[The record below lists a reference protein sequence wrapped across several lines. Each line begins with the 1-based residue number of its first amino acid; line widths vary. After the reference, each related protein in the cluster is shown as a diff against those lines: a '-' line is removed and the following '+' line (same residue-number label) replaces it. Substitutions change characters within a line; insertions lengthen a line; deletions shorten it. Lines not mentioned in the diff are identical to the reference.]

1 MIGTKLLARYE
12 LTDEI
17 GHGGMGVVYRAR
29 DPLLDREVAV
39 KMLPPGFLRPDTEKR
54 FRHEARVVAQ
64 MDHPAIV
71 PIYDFGYHDGSLFL
85 VMPVVAGATL
95 RSSLRDGSLRLGE
108 VLEIAVQVAD
118 ALDYSHALGIIHRDI
133 KPENIMVAR
142 ERGALRVRVMDF
154 GLARDTST
162 TGLTQG
168 SGILGTVTYMSPE
181 QVSAEPLDG
190 RTDLYSL
197 GVVVYECLVGEPPFV
212 GSVHS
217 VVLSIARDHPRS
229 PRARSVEVSEE
240 LDELVMAC
248 LAREPSA
255 RPPSG
260 KDLAQALQ
268 RCAAQL
274 DDGALRRSVLLT
286 TKLGRRER
294 PRSTLIG
301 RKAELREL
309 HRRLDAALDGEC
321 QLALL
326 EGDAGIGKSRLLEEL
341 ATLARARGIRVLQ
354 GRFADR
360 RSALPYQGFCEL
372 VQDYFRSKETTTAS
386 SGVANLSDLAP
397 ELLALFPMFSE
408 IEELRTTSSAH
419 EAKPPPDAPAAAGL
433 RHADAVYVFE
443 LLARTL
449 TRLAGGKPL
458 VLVLETLHAADASVE
473 ALGYLVRRL
482 GPTPTLIAGAYR
494 PNEIDRAH
502 PLHQLLESLSDDPRC
517 SRIELGPLSRKELR
531 QLVEAEVGEGEL
543 DDDSF
548 ESLYESSEGNPLFA
562 RELITSLREGA
573 GLRRDTSGVWV
584 LEGRRGI
591 VGEALPK
598 TIQQAIRKRLDRL
611 PEAQRKVLSVA
622 AVLGR
627 SFDYEDLEALADD
640 DGIEEVIDALM
651 ADGLLE
657 EERRRRGDRLSFTSG
672 VVHDV
677 VYHELPRRRR
687 RALHRRHA
695 YQLEKRHG
703 GRLERVHPRLVYHF
717 SEGDVADKTV
727 TYGLELARRSLE
739 AMNPEEAMRSSKTAL
754 EFVDE
759 EDVEDPVSVRGE
771 LLLVLA
777 RAERTARHFDSAL
790 ANAEKAA
797 ATFARAEKPAAAAAA
812 ALLAAETAWQAR
824 QGGETRRWVERG
836 SELARSSGARETLK
850 KLLTLG
856 ATVANLRGEH
866 REARQYLDEAERLA
880 PTPGEPSAEEPV
892 PDGGTL
898 VTALPATVMSLDPA
912 AVLGDEEIEIAAN
925 VFETLLATADG
936 HPEGSLSSAW
946 TSSADGSK
954 FAVTLHPDVR
964 FSDGRALRAA
974 EVKASLERAAGL
986 AKADP
991 PTALAAVEGLAAF
1004 LAGEA
1009 DEISGIDVSGDREL
1023 VFRLVEPLPVFP
1035 SLLTNLWT
1043 AVVREVAAG
1052 EDRTLLGTGPFR
1064 IAETSSDRIVLERN
1078 PNYWRGSPAHL
1089 ERLEFRTAVDASAI
1103 AAGLRAG
1110 EIDLGRD
1117 LYPQDLEELL
1127 RDSRFR
1133 SGLVEATK
1141 KNVYFVLFHLAG
1153 PLAHKQ
1159 EVRRA
1164 LAGVVRAHDL
1174 VWRTLGRF
1182 AQPAAGL
1189 IPPGMLGHDPGRRR
1203 QTLSRERA
1211 SELLRTA
1218 GLGPPLRV
1226 RAAIHPLL
1234 QDRYGALTRGLLRE
1248 WQALGCE
1255 IETTGSSMAQ
1265 FRHAYLENRDID
1277 LLLGRWISDHGD
1289 PDDFTYGF
1297 FHSRSGQFR
1306 RYFASAE
1313 ADRLVERARREA
1325 RPAVRAGLYQELE
1338 ELLDHESV
1346 VVPLFHD
1353 VDYRI
1358 AGPQVRGLRLT
1369 STPPYVSYATA
1380 GKAAPATG
1388 REHAAAPSR
1397 APRRGGEIHVPLPGP
1412 VRTLDPTLGLWA
1424 EYVET
1429 IPNVFEPLTRVE
1441 QGARIVPW
1449 LAAAYEARA
1458 GGRRYRFRL
1467 REDVRFHDG
1476 RRLTARDVRYS
1487 FERLL
1492 ATPKPESHFVLL
1504 PIRGARALRDGEAG
1518 ELSGFRILSATE
1530 FEIELEQPMSF
1541 FPALLTSPLAVIV
1554 PEGCESFVD
1563 PWRAGCAGTGPFR
1576 VLRLDP
1582 GERLELE
1589 RNPDYRRCGYP
1600 KSDRLIFHC
1609 GISPEKILE
1618 EFRLGRLSLAS
1629 DLDPA
1634 DVEVLRRDPE
1644 LAGGYRE
1651 SPRLATY
1658 FLILNAH
1665 HGHFADPV
1673 RRRAFARDLEI
1684 SRSLYEAAGPLVIP
1698 AHGIIPPG
1706 LLGYEADKRARERV
1720 PQIDKTVC
1728 SVRLRALHHPVFAG
1742 QYALFWERLCE
1753 AAGEAGLEIESEC
1766 GSPAEVLRLARE
1778 AKADLVAYRWVA
1790 DYPDTD
1796 GFIGN
1801 LLHSGE
1807 GSLAGIASAPEID
1820 RLIERGRSETDPAL
1834 RHIIYREIE
1843 ETLEREALLIPLF
1856 HEQIY
1861 RFCHPGV
1868 RGFRFGVST
1877 PEVLYEELHVKH

>member
-1 MIGTKLLARYE
+1 MIGTKLLDRYE

-17 GHGGMGVVYRAR
+17 GRGGMGVVYRAR

-39 KMLPPGFLRPDTEKR
+39 KMLPPGFLRPDTEQR

-85 VMPVVAGATL
+85 VMPVVAGTTL
-95 RSSLRDGSLRLGE
+95 RSSLRDGSLELGE

-118 ALDYSHALGIIHRDI
+118 ALDYSHALGIIHRDV
-133 KPENIMVAR
+133 KPENIMAAR

-154 GLARDTST
+154 GLARDTSASR
-162 TGLTQG
+162 LTQG

-197 GVVVYECLVGEPPFV
+197 GVVVYECLVGEPPFI

-217 VVLSIARDHPRS
+217 VVLNIVRDRPRS
-229 PRARSVEVSEE
+229 PRARVAEVSEE
-240 LDELVMAC
+240 LDELVMSC
-248 LAREPSA
+248 LAREPCE

-260 KDLAQALQ
+260 KELARALR

-274 DDGALRRSVLLT
+274 DDGALRQSLELT
-286 TKLGRRER
+286 AKIARRER

-309 HRRLDAALDGEC
+309 RRRLDAALAGEC

-341 ATLARARGIRVLQ
+341 AILARARGIRVLE

-372 VQDYFRSKETTTAS
+372 VQDYFRNKETTTAT
-386 SGVANLSDLAP
+386 SGAANLQDLAP

-408 IEELRTTSSAH
+408 IEELRTASSADGT
-419 EAKPPPDAPAAAGL
+419 KSPPDTAGH
-433 RHADAVYVFE
+433 RHDDAVYVFE

-458 VLVLETLHAADASVE
+458 VLVLQNLHAADASVE

-482 GPTPTLIAGAYR
+482 GPTPTLIAGAFR

-502 PLHQLLESLSDDPRC
+502 PLTQLLESLSDDPRC
-517 SRIELGPLSRKELR
+517 SRIALGPLAREELR
-531 QLVEAEVGEGEL
+531 QLVEAEVSEGEL
-543 DDDSF
+543 GDDAF
-548 ESLYESSEGNPLFA
+548 ECLYESSEGNPLFA
-562 RELITSLREGA
+562 RELISSLRASA
-573 GLRRDTSGVWV
+573 GLRRDASGAWG

-598 TIQQAIRKRLDRL
+598 TIQQAIKKRLDRL
-611 PEAQRKVLSVA
+611 PEAPRKVLSVA

-627 SFDYEDLEALADD
+627 SFDYEDLEALAGDD
-640 DGIEEVIDALM
+640 EGLEEVIDALV
-651 ADGLLE
+651 ADGFLE
-657 EERRRRGDRLSFTSG
+657 EERRQRGDRLSFSSG

-687 RALHRRHA
+687 RALHRQHA

-703 GRLERVHPRLVYHF
+703 GRLERVYPRLVHHF

-727 TYGLELARRSLE
+727 TYGLELARRSLA

-759 EDVEDPVSVRGE
+759 EDVADPVSVRGE
-771 LLLVLA
+771 LLMVLA
-777 RAERTARHFDSAL
+777 RAERTARYFDSAL
-790 ANAEKAA
+790 ANADKAA
-797 ATFARAEKPAAAAAA
+797 ATFVKADKPAAAAAA

-824 QGGETRRWVERG
+824 QGDETRRRVERG
-836 SELARSSGARETLK
+836 SELARSAGARETLK

-866 REARQYLDEAERLA
+866 REARQYLEEAEGLA
-880 PTPGEPSAEEPV
+880 PAPGEAPAEEPV

-912 AVLGDEEIEIAAN
+912 TALADEEIEIATN
-925 VFETLLATADG
+925 VFETLLATAEG
-936 HPEGSLSSAW
+936 PPEGSLSSAW
-946 TSSADGSK
+946 TSSADGKK

-964 FSDGRALRAA
+964 FSDGGAVRAA
-974 EVKASLERAAGL
+974 EVKASFERAARL
-986 AKADP
+986 TKAGP
-991 PTALAAVEGLAAF
+991 PTALAVVEGLAAY
-1004 LAGEA
+1004 LGGEA
-1009 DEISGIDVSGDREL
+1009 DEISGIDVSGEREL

-1035 SLLTNLWT
+1035 SLLTTLWT
-1043 AVVREVAAG
+1043 AVVREG
-1052 EDRTLLGTGPFR
+1052 EDGRLLGTGPFR
-1064 IAETSSDRIVLERN
+1064 FAETGSERIVLERN
-1078 PNYWRGSPAHL
+1078 PNYWRGTPPHL
-1089 ERLEFRTAVDASAI
+1089 DRLEFRTAVDASAI

-1133 SGLVEATK
+1133 SALVEATK
-1141 KNVYFVLFHLAG
+1141 KNVYFILFHHAG
-1153 PLAHKQ
+1153 PLARHR

-1164 LAGVVRAHDL
+1164 LAGVVRVHDL

-1182 AQPAAGL
+1182 AQPAVGL
-1189 IPPGMLGHDPGRRR
+1189 VPPGMLGHDPGRRR

-1211 SELLRTA
+1211 SELLAAA
-1218 GLGPPLRV
+1218 GLRPPLEL

-1234 QDRYGALTRGLLRE
+1234 QNRYGALTRSLLRE

-1255 IETTGSSMAQ
+1255 IEITGTSMAE
-1265 FRHAYLENRDID
+1265 FRRAYLENRDVD
-1277 LLLGRWISDHGD
+1277 LLLGRWISDHAD

-1297 FHSRSGQFR
+1297 FHSQNGRFR
-1306 RYFASAE
+1306 RYFTSE
-1313 ADRLVERARREA
+1313 EVDRLAEQARRET
-1325 RPAVRAGLYQELE
+1325 RPSVRAELYRELE
-1338 ELLDHESV
+1338 ERLDRDDV

-1369 STPPYVSYATA
+1369 TTAPYASYATA
-1380 GKAAPATG
+1380 GKAAPAADG
-1388 REHAAAPSR
+1388 ERVAAHR
-1397 APRRGGEIHVPLPGP
+1397 PRHGGEIQVPLAGP
-1412 VRTLDPTLGLWA
+1412 VRALDPTMGLWA
-1424 EYVET
+1424 EYVEV
-1429 IPNVFEPLTRVE
+1429 IPNIFEPLTRVE

-1492 ATPKPESHFVLL
+1492 LVPKPECHFVLL

-1518 ELSGFRILSATE
+1518 ELTGVRILSAAE
-1530 FEIELEQPMSF
+1530 FEIELEQPMAF
-1541 FPALLTSPLAVIV
+1541 FPALLTSPLAAIV
-1554 PEGCESFVD
+1554 PEGCESFAD
-1563 PWRAGCAGTGPFR
+1563 PWRDGCAGTGPFR
-1576 VLRLDP
+1576 VLRLEP
-1582 GERLELE
+1582 GKRLELE
-1589 RNPDYRRCGYP
+1589 RNPDYWRDGYP
-1600 KSDRLIFHC
+1600 KSDRLIFQC
-1609 GISPEKILE
+1609 GVSPENILE
-1618 EFRLGRLSLAS
+1618 EFRQGRLSLAS

-1634 DVEVLRRDPE
+1634 GVEALRRDPE

-1673 RRRAFARDLEI
+1673 RRRAFTRDLEI
-1684 SRSLYEAAGPLVIP
+1684 SRSLYETAGSQVIP

-1706 LLGYEADKRARERV
+1706 LLGYETDQRAREGG
-1720 PQIDKTVC
+1720 PQVDKTVC
-1728 SVRLRALHHPVFAG
+1728 GMRLRALHHPVYAG
-1742 QYALFWERLCE
+1742 QYALFWKRLCA
-1753 AAGEAGLEIESEC
+1753 AAGAAGLEIESERR
-1766 GSPAEVLRLARE
+1766 SPAEALRLARAGE
-1778 AKADLVAYRWVA
+1778 ADLVAYRWVA

-1843 ETLEREALLIPLF
+1843 ETLERDALLIPLF

-1861 RFCHPGV
+1861 RFCHPGI
-1868 RGFRFGVST
+1868 RGFRFGIGT
-1877 PEVLYEELHVKH
+1877 PEVLYEELYVKH